1 MSFFEA
7 LGVATG
13 LAVCDA
19 EACALACALVLGVIV
34 LDLRNNDPKPE
45 KRLFLGGST
54 ADEDARCGFLSV
66 LVLASELS
74 LALALP
80 EAPFAGEVGLLA
92 FALE

>member
-13 LAVCDA
+13 LAACEV
-19 EACALACALVLGVIV
+19 EACEPAGALVLGVIV

-54 ADEDARCGFLSV
+54 ADDDAR
-66 LVLASELS
+66 
-74 LALALP
+74 
-80 EAPFAGEVGLLA
+80 
-92 FALE
+92 